1 MNWDEIR
8 KQYPDQW
15 LVVEALEAHTTPDHQ
30 RHLDRLV
37 VIERCSDGNSALA
50 SYRRLHQ
57 ENPTH
62 EYYYI
67 HTARIE
73 LDIREL
79 QWSGI
84 RSKYAAAINR

>member
-8 KQYPDQW
+8 RQYPDQW
-15 LVVEALEAHTTPDHQ
+15 LVVEAIEAHTTPDHQ
-30 RHLDRLV
+30 RHLDQLV
-37 VIERCSDGNSALA
+37 VTERCSDGNSALA
-50 SYRRLHQ
+50 SYRRLHRDS
-57 ENPTH
+57 PTH

-67 HTARIE
+67 HTSRIK

-84 RSKYAAAINR
+84 RSKYATGINR